1 MNIPYNTVIA
11 VDFGDLECEASAKSR
26 RKRNREMILI
36 PVLQIISPLSCLS
49 GSFCRVEFH
58 SPAVLDSGPDI

>member
-1 MNIPYNTVIA
+1 
-11 VDFGDLECEASAKSR
+11 
-26 RKRNREMILI
+26 MIFI